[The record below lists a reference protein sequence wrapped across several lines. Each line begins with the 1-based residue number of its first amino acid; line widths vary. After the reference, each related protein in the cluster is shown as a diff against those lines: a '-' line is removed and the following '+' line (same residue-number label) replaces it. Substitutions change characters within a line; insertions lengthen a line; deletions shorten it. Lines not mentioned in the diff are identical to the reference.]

1 MSKKWRPQPTR
12 YFATR
17 PIFKEEIP
25 KLIQAMKEDGLSAFI
40 TVEGIHWYHADYRL
54 KKMVVRD
61 VWSLSAHQ
69 MKRIEDYIY
78 GHDPFVRDEE

>member
-54 KKMVVRD
+54 QKMVVCVMFGVCR
-61 VWSLSAHQ
+61 HI
-69 MKRIEDYIY
+69 K
-78 GHDPFVRDEE
+78 